1 MSYGYMRNMMHNF
14 NFSRAPHIR
23 FGPGSINDL
32 GHVISGFGK
41 KIALITGRS
50 SLMASG
56 FYKRIETLL
65 ESAGV
70 ERVVNSVAGEPSPEL
85 VDEIVSSLRASNLA
99 AVAAIGGGSVIDA
112 GKAVS
117 AMLKADGPVSDYLED
132 VGSKQHSG
140 LKIPFIAV
148 PTTAGTGSEATA
160 NAVLSKP
167 GPEGFK
173 KSLRHVNFTPD
184 VAIVDPELMT
194 GCPSGVTAACGM
206 DAFTH
211 LLESYVSTKAS
222 PMTDALAESG
232 LAAIKDNLVAACSTR
247 AEDLDTR
254 GAMAYAALVSG
265 ITLANAGLGVVHG
278 MASAIGGRYS
288 TPHGVICGNLVGPAT
303 RATIQKLFTVDPKH
317 PALEK
322 YARAGY
328 LLAGTHFN
336 TIENGCDLL
345 LHTIDT
351 WTRKLELPSLA
362 NFGFTESDIDALI
375 AESSNKN
382 NPAKLDKEEIRGIYE
397 NVA

>member
-1 MSYGYMRNMMHNF
+1 MNFF
-14 NFSRAPHIR
+14 NFSHTPHIR
-23 FGPGSINDL
+23 FGPGSIKDL
-32 GHVISGFGK
+32 VPAISAFGN

-50 SLMASG
+50 SLKASG
-56 FYKRIETLL
+56 FYQHIQALL
-65 ESAGV
+65 ESAHI
-70 ERVVNSVAGEPSPEL
+70 EHSAYSVSGEPSPEL
-85 VDEIVSSLRASNLA
+85 IDEIVSGLRAGNID
-99 AVAAIGGGSVIDA
+99 AVVAIGGGSVIDA

-117 AMLKADGPVSDYLED
+117 AMLKADGPVTEYLED
-132 VGSKQHSG
+132 VGAKQHSG
-140 LKIPFIAV
+140 LKVPFIAV

-194 GCPSGVTAACGM
+194 GCPPGVTAACGM

-222 PMTDALAESG
+222 PLTDALAESG
-232 LAAIKDNLVAACSTR
+232 MAHVRENLVPACSTL
-247 AEDLDTR
+247 AKDLDTR

-265 ITLANAGLGVVHG
+265 MTLANAGLGVVHG

-288 TPHGVICGNLVGPAT
+288 IPHGVICGNLVGPAT
-303 RATIQKLFTVDPKH
+303 RATIKKLFSEGQQH

-328 LLAGTHFN
+328 LLAGKHFN

-351 WTRKLELPSLA
+351 WTRNLELPPLA
-362 NFGFTESDIDALI
+362 NFGFSEANIDALV
-375 AESSNKN
+375 AESGNKN
-382 NPAKLDKEEIRGIYE
+382 NPVKLNKRDIRQIYG
-397 NVA
+397 NLG

>member
-1 MSYGYMRNMMHNF
+1 VSGLCARNID
-14 NFSRAPHIR
+14 A
-23 FGPGSINDL
+23 
-32 GHVISGFGK
+32 
-41 KIALITGRS
+41 
-50 SLMASG
+50 
-56 FYKRIETLL
+56 
-65 ESAGV
+65 
-70 ERVVNSVAGEPSPEL
+70 VV
-85 VDEIVSSLRASNLA
+85 
-99 AVAAIGGGSVIDA
+99 AIGGGSVIDA

-117 AMLKADGPVSDYLED
+117 AMLKADGPVTDYLED
-132 VGSKQHSG
+132 VGTKQHSG

-167 GPEGFK
+167 GLEGFK

-184 VAIVDPELMT
+184 VAIIDPELML
-194 GCPSGVTAACGM
+194 GCPPDVTAACGM

-232 LAAIKDNLVAACSTR
+232 MAHVRDNLVPACSTL
-247 AEDLDTR
+247 AKDLDTR
-254 GAMAYAALVSG
+254 GAMAYAALLSG

-278 MASAIGGRYS
+278 MASSIGGHFAIS
-288 TPHGVICGNLVGPAT
+288 HGVICGNLVGSAT

-317 PALEK
+317 PSLEK
-322 YARAGY
+322 YACAGY
-328 LLAGTHFN
+328 LLAGKHFN

-362 NFGFTESDIDALI
+362 NFGLTEADIDALI
-375 AESSNKN
+375 AGSSNKN
-382 NPAKLDKEEIRGIYE
+382 NPAKLDKDEIREIYE

>member
-1 MSYGYMRNMMHNF
+1 MMNF
-14 NFSRAPHIR
+14 FIFSRTPYIQ

-32 GHVISGFGK
+32 GLAISRFGK
-41 KIALITGRS
+41 KIALITGQS
-50 SLMASG
+50 SLKTSG
-56 FYKRIETLL
+56 FYQRIQALL
-65 ESAGV
+65 ESVRIDHSAY
-70 ERVVNSVAGEPSPEL
+70 SVSGEPSPKL
-85 VDEIVSSLRASNLA
+85 IDEIVSGLRTGNID
-99 AVAAIGGGSVIDA
+99 AVVAIGGGSVIDA

-117 AMLKADGPVSDYLED
+117 AMLKADGPVTDYLED
-132 VGSKQHSG
+132 IGTKQHSG
-140 LKIPFIAV
+140 LKVPFIAI

-160 NAVLSKP
+160 NAVLSLP
-167 GPEGFK
+167 GPKGFK

-184 VAIVDPELMT
+184 VAIIDPELMV
-194 GCPSGVTAACGM
+194 GCPPHVTAACGM

-222 PMTDALAESG
+222 PMTDALAENG
-232 LAAIKDNLVAACSTR
+232 MAHVRENLLPACSTR
-247 AEDLDTR
+247 AKDLDTR
-254 GAMAYAALVSG
+254 GAMAYAALMSG

-278 MASAIGGRYS
+278 MASAIGGHFPI
-288 TPHGVICGNLVGPAT
+288 PHGVICGNLVGPAT
-303 RATIQKLFTVDPKH
+303 RATIQKLFAADQKN

-362 NFGFTESDIDALI
+362 SFGFMEANIDALV
-375 AESSNKN
+375 AESGNKN
-382 NPAKLDKEEIRGIYE
+382 NPAKLDKDELRLIYR
-397 NVA
+397 NCL

>member
-1 MSYGYMRNMMHNF
+1 M
-14 NFSRAPHIR
+14 
-23 FGPGSINDL
+23 
-32 GHVISGFGK
+32 
-41 KIALITGRS
+41 
-50 SLMASG
+50 
-56 FYKRIETLL
+56 
-65 ESAGV
+65 ESAHI
-70 ERVVNSVAGEPSPEL
+70 EHSAYSVSGEPSPEL
-85 VDEIVSSLRASNLA
+85 IDEIVSGLRAGNID
-99 AVAAIGGGSVIDA
+99 AVVAIGGGSVIDA

-117 AMLKADGPVSDYLED
+117 AMLKADGPVTEYLED
-132 VGSKQHSG
+132 VGAKQHSG
-140 LKIPFIAV
+140 LKVPFIAV

-194 GCPSGVTAACGM
+194 GCPPGVTAACGM

-222 PMTDALAESG
+222 PLTDALAESG
-232 LAAIKDNLVAACSTR
+232 MAHVRENLVPACSTL
-247 AEDLDTR
+247 AKDLDTR

-265 ITLANAGLGVVHG
+265 MTLANAGLGVVHG

-288 TPHGVICGNLVGPAT
+288 IPHGVICGNLVGPAT
-303 RATIQKLFTVDPKH
+303 RATIKKLFSEGQQH

-328 LLAGTHFN
+328 LLAGKHFN

-351 WTRKLELPSLA
+351 WTRNLELPPLA
-362 NFGFTESDIDALI
+362 NFGFSEANIDALV
-375 AESSNKN
+375 AESGNKN
-382 NPAKLDKEEIRGIYE
+382 NPVKLNKRDIRQIYG
-397 NVA
+397 NLG

>member
-1 MSYGYMRNMMHNF
+1 MNFF
-14 NFSRAPHIR
+14 NFSHTPHIR
-23 FGPGSINDL
+23 FGPGSIKDL
-32 GHVISGFGK
+32 VPAISAFGN

-50 SLMASG
+50 SLKASG
-56 FYKRIETLL
+56 FYQHIQALL
-65 ESAGV
+65 ESAHI
-70 ERVVNSVAGEPSPEL
+70 EHSAYSVSGEPSPEL
-85 VDEIVSSLRASNLA
+85 IDEIVSGLRAGNID
-99 AVAAIGGGSVIDA
+99 AVVAIGGGSVIDA

-117 AMLKADGPVSDYLED
+117 AMLKAYGPVTEYLED
-132 VGSKQHSG
+132 VGTKQHSG
-140 LKIPFIAV
+140 LKVPFIAV

-194 GCPSGVTAACGM
+194 GCPPGVTAACGM

-222 PMTDALAESG
+222 PLTDALAESG
-232 LAAIKDNLVAACSTR
+232 MAHVRENLVPACSTL
-247 AEDLDTR
+247 AKDLDTR

-265 ITLANAGLGVVHG
+265 MTLANAGLGVVHG

-288 TPHGVICGNLVGPAT
+288 IPHGVICGNLVGPAT
-303 RATIQKLFTVDPKH
+303 RATIKKLFSEGQQH

-328 LLAGTHFN
+328 LLAGKHFN

-351 WTRKLELPSLA
+351 WTRNLELPPLA
-362 NFGFTESDIDALI
+362 NFGFSEANIDALV
-375 AESSNKN
+375 AESGNKN
-382 NPAKLDKEEIRGIYE
+382 NPVKLNKRDIRQIYG
-397 NVA
+397 NLG